1 MKYTSF
7 IISVIIVS
15 ILLFSACIS
24 NKKEK
29 SEETVQQLLP
39 DAPAEVMTTT
49 LKTVDFEH
57 ELVSN
62 GKISAH
68 TVAELK
74 FQTSEAISQ
83 IFVKNGSRVSQ
94 GQCIA
99 LLDTYSINNRL
110 EQAKDALDRSRLE
123 MQDVLIGQGYK
134 LDSLNKVPSGVM
146 ELARVKSGFNSAQT
160 QYNMA
165 KYDLQRATLTAPIG
179 GVIANLFAKP
189 HTLSSP
195 SDVFCNIIDTHSL
208 EVKFTVLE
216 NELGFINIGD
226 NMKITP
232 FSMPELEVTGRVSE
246 INPWVNEN
254 GMVQIKAAVNY
265 HSRLVE
271 GMNVRVSTFRSAG
284 KQWVVPKTAVVLR
297 TGKQVIFT
305 VVGDK
310 AIWNYVQTG
319 LENAT
324 EYTITSETL
333 KEGDQ
338 IIVSGNINLAHESP
352 VTVTASDTKTNNNKE
367 Q

>member
-1 MKYTSF
+1 MKKNCFQIVT
-7 IISVIIVS
+7 IVVIIWSFTVS
-15 ILLFSACIS
+15 CNAE
-24 NKKEK
+24 KKEK
-29 SEETVQQLLP
+29 SNHSSQQIPP
-39 DAPAEVMTTT
+39 DTPAEVTVFT
-49 LKTVDFEH
+49 LKTIDFEH

-62 GKISAH
+62 GKISAR

-74 FQTSEAISQ
+74 FQTSETIAQ
-83 IFVKNGSRVSQ
+83 IFVKNGTRVSQ
-94 GQCIA
+94 GQRIA
-99 LLDTYSINNRL
+99 VLDTYSINNRL

-134 LDSLNKVPSGVM
+134 LDSLDAVPTDVM
-146 ELARVKSGFNSAQT
+146 QLARVKSGFNSAQT

-165 KYDLQRATLTAPIG
+165 SHDLKRATLTAPIG

-189 HTLSSP
+189 HSLSSP
-195 SDVFCNIIDTHSL
+195 GEVFCNIIDTRSL
-208 EVKFTVLE
+208 EVQFTVLE

-232 FSMPELEVTGRVSE
+232 FSMPELEVSGRVSE

-265 HSRLVE
+265 NSRLVE

-297 TGKQVIFT
+297 TGKQVVFA
-305 VVGDK
+305 VVDGR
-310 AIWNYVQTG
+310 AIWHYVNTG

-352 VTVTASDTKTNNNKE
+352 VTVPEKE
-367 Q
+367 NPHN

>member
-1 MKYTSF
+1 MRHFYY
-7 IISVIIVS
+7 
-15 ILLFSACIS
+15 ILLVFLGVLHLFTSCKT

-29 SEETVQQLLP
+29 PDDSVQQLLP
-39 DAPAEVMTTT
+39 DAPAEVTAIT

-62 GKISAH
+62 GKISAR

-74 FQTSEAISQ
+74 FQTSETIAQ

-94 GQCIA
+94 GQRIA
-99 LLDTYSINNRL
+99 VLDTYSINNRL

-134 LDSLNKVPSGVM
+134 LDSLDAVPAEVM
-146 ELARVKSGFNSAQT
+146 ELARIKSGFNSAQT
-160 QYNMA
+160 SYNMA
-165 KYDLQRATLTAPIG
+165 THDLQRATLTAPIG

-195 SDVFCNIIDTHSL
+195 SEVFCHIIDTRSL
-208 EVKFTVLE
+208 EVQFTVLE
-216 NELGFINIGD
+216 NELGFIHIGD
-226 NMKITP
+226 NMKIVP
-232 FSMPELEVTGRVSE
+232 FSMPGVEVTGRVSE

-265 HSRLVE
+265 NARLVE
-271 GMNVRVSTFRSAG
+271 GMNVRVSTFRSVG
-284 KQWVVPKTAVVLR
+284 RQWVVPKTAVVLR
-297 TGKQVIFT
+297 TGKQVVFT
-305 VVGDK
+305 VVDGK
-310 AIWNYVQTG
+310 AVWNYVQTG

-352 VTVTASDTKTNNNKE
+352 VKVVENKLD
-367 Q
+367 